1 MAEKTVLKQILK
13 KYAPLSVELKEAIL
27 ADQSVITEHGQK
39 YVDNVQDADAE
50 EVTEEV
56 EEEKKEKAN
65 KEEVEMQSPEK
76 EEKPTKEKPK
86 NEAPKDEA
94 KEQKLPDF

>member
-1 MAEKTVLKQILK
+1 MAEKTVLKRILS
-13 KYAPLSVELKEAIL
+13 KYAPLSVEMKDAVL

-39 YVDNVQDADAE
+39 YVDNVQDVDAE

-56 EEEKKEKAN
+56 NEEKKEKAN